1 MLTLT
6 SKNSTGFWIFALIPP
21 TKPGLGVELNETIAK
36 KYSYTG
42 TKLHLEMA
50 EI

>member
-1 MLTLT
+1 M
-6 SKNSTGFWIFALIPP
+6 IPP
-21 TKPGLGVELNETIAK
+21 TKPDLGIKLNESIAK

-42 TKLHLEMA
+42 AKLHLEMA